1 VTHPQIAAFA
11 RVAKENE
18 PPVRALEGQ
27 KTLLSR
33 TMHGMGFDPIHD
45 ELVVNS
51 PLAQA
56 ILTFRGGAD
65 GEEAPIRVIQGPN
78 TKIVGTGYGAL
89 STVTPDPE
97 GNEIFLPI
105 GNGGYQRGGP
115 HQEGILVFDRLANG
129 DVPPKRFLIGPSGQV
144 GIDPVA
150 NVLIVKSGGGM
161 MIFDRKANGM
171 DKPLRVIRGPNSM
184 VGGGQITTYPEKGW
198 IITGTRNGGYGVW
211 HVSDNGDVPPRWNIP
226 VQDIVARSDDH
237 PARGAQNVGVALVPR
252 TKELFVASSQSNRIV
267 VFAFPELF
275 Q

>member
-1 VTHPQIAAFA
+1 M
-11 RVAKENE
+11 
-18 PPVRALEGQ
+18 
-27 KTLLSR
+27 LSR
-33 TMHGMGFDPIHD
+33 TMHDIRYNSVDD
-45 ELVVNS
+45 EILVPNPFS
-51 PLAQA
+51 NA

-198 IITGTRNGGYGVW
+198 IITGTRNGGGGGLGRGG
-211 HVSDNGDVPPRWNIP
+211 NRQGPRPAGIP
-226 VQDIVARSDDH
+226 RD
-237 PARGAQNVGVALVPR
+237 G
-252 TKELFVASSQSNRIV
+252 T
-267 VFAFPELF
+267 
-275 Q
+275 